1 MSGDAK
7 DGGNVRTHERTILL
21 TLAMVVAAAL
31 SRPSGQRADARQPA
45 ERSWTQPR
53 TPWGDPDLGGVWT
66 TDNNFTIPLERPAG
80 VADKVFLD
88 GKELEEALAT
98 RARTINAVENGG
110 GVGAGPTHWYE
121 TLTARS
127 RRSSLI
133 IDPPNGRLPAFT
145 PAARQRADAARV
157 PSGRG
162 PADSWE
168 DRSLWDR
175 CITVGLP
182 YVMFPTGYNNNVKI
196 LQAPGY
202 VTITHEMIH
211 DTRIVPL
218 DGRPHLSP
226 AIRQYMG
233 DSRGRWNGNTLVID
247 VTNFH
252 PSVTTFH
259 PTANFRGS
267 GATLHLIERY
277 TRTGRD
283 QMHYEVTVDDPG
295 TFERPYT
302 AVLDL
307 STQESIYEYACHEGN
322 RGLENILSA
331 ARSEERAAASA
342 R

>member
-1 MSGDAK
+1 MRA
-7 DGGNVRTHERTILL
+7 HERTILL
-21 TLAMVVAAAL
+21 VVAVIFSAAL
-31 SRPSGQRADARQPA
+31 SRPAGQRPAAPRSA

-66 TDNNFTIPLERPAG
+66 TDNNFTIPLERSAA

-88 GKELEEALAT
+88 GKELEEALAA
-98 RARTINAVENGG
+98 RARTIAAVENGG

-121 TLTARS
+121 TLSARS

-145 PAARQRADAARV
+145 PAARQRAETARSA

-233 DSRGRWNGNTLVID
+233 DSRGRWDGNTLVID

-252 PSVTTFH
+252 PNVTTFH
-259 PTANFRGS
+259 PTASFRGS

-283 QMHYEVTVDDPG
+283 QMRYEVTVDDPS

-307 STQESIYEYACHEGN
+307 GPQEGIYEYACHEGN

-331 ARSEERAAASA
+331 ARSEERAAAPTK
-342 R
+342 